1 MNPLPESSR
10 PVART
15 LVMLAAF
22 IVIIAGMRASQ
33 AMMVPF
39 LLSLFIAVI
48 SVPPMFWL
56 QKHGLPTGGAILVVL
71 LGILFMMLL
80 IAALV
85 GSSLDD
91 FSRALPGYQT
101 QLKTQL
107 SGLIGWLTHK
117 GIAVPRETLMNAID
131 PSAAMRLATG
141 VLAGLGNVMT
151 NALLIFLTVV
161 FMLME
166 ASSFPHKIRQ
176 AVGDPERTFA
186 HFATFADN
194 LKRYAVIKTLVSLAT
209 GVLIAI
215 WLAILG
221 VDYPL
226 LWGTLAF
233 LLNYIPN
240 IGSIIAAVPAVLLAL
255 LQFGLG
261 SAALTIAGFVV
272 VNLVMGNA
280 VEPRYMG
287 RGLGLSTLIV
297 FLSLVFWGWVLGP
310 VGMILSVPLTI
321 AAKLALDA
329 NEETRWIAIMLGPD
343 EVPQEAGK
351 DKD

>member
-1 MNPLPESSR
+1 MNPLPDQSR

-15 LVMLAAF
+15 LVMMAAF
-22 IVIIAGMRASQ
+22 IIIIAGMRASQ

-56 QKHGLPTGGAILVVL
+56 QKRGLPTGGAILVVL

-80 IAALV
+80 IAALA

-101 QLKTQL
+101 QLKTKL
-107 SGLIGWLTHK
+107 SEFIGWMTSK
-117 GIAVPRETLMNAID
+117 GIAVPRDTLMDAID
-131 PSAAMRLATG
+131 PSAAMQLATG

-176 AVGDPERTFA
+176 AFGDPERTFA
-186 HFATFADN
+186 HFASFADN

-209 GVLIAI
+209 GALIAI
-215 WLAILG
+215 WLLILG

-255 LQFGLG
+255 LQFGPG
-261 SAALTIAGFVV
+261 TATLTAIGYVV

-280 VEPRYMG
+280 IEPRFMG
-287 RGLGLSTLIV
+287 RGLGLSTLVV

-329 NEETRWIAIMLGPD
+329 NEETRWIAVMLGPD
-343 EVPQEAGK
+343 EVPPEAETPEQ
-351 DKD
+351 